1 MSKNTTTASP
11 AKKTSTAP
19 ASTPNQSAPVNPPAP
34 VTAKQGSKENPF
46 TREEYSAL
54 PKESRLIC
62 TFEGKRGA
70 WWKAQDG
77 PKFVADG
84 EGIRGRTEGSTNEG
98 AGMNTRRLNAAR
110 LKLTPGEFAG
120 LLPVLVADGT
130 PGTEA
135 FTAARAA
142 RGNKA
147 KIGLS
152 IIQAIMDKVQIDLPE
167 SEAKTIERARN
178 ADEIQAL
185 LTECMGDVGTFAMKL
200 AACPTIKEVIP
211 AAKGG
216 KLTIAQMADQGT
228 ASVPPGTLAAM
239 RTFTAEALN
248 EAFGV
253 LSA

>member
-1 MSKNTTTASP
+1 MEKQPKNNAP
-11 AKKTSTAP
+11 AKLGTKDNPLTRDQYTALD
-19 ASTPNQSAPVNPPAP
+19 
-34 VTAKQGSKENPF
+34 KDK
-46 TREEYSAL
+46 
-54 PKESRLIC
+54 RLIC
-62 TFEGKRGA
+62 TYDGKRGA
-70 WWKAQDG
+70 WWQAQEG
-77 PKFVADG
+77 PKFIPDG
-84 EGIRGRTEGSTNEG
+84 EGIRGRTEGSVNEG

-130 PGTEA
+130 PGTDA
-135 FTAARAA
+135 FAAARAA
-142 RGNKA
+142 RESKA
-147 KIGLS
+147 KVGLS
-152 IIQAIMDKVQIDLPE
+152 LIQAIMDQVTIDLPE
-167 SEAKTIERARN
+167 SQERIIERPRN

-216 KLTIAQMADQGT
+216 KLTIAQMAERGA

-239 RTFTAEALN
+239 RTFTSEALN